1 MQLSDSLQ
9 LAAAW
14 FRVLDAEQQARVE
27 RDLSVQQVAAGSREK
42 QYKHKENKKK

>member
-14 FRVLDAEQQARVE
+14 FRVLSRDQQERVE
-27 RDLSVQQVAAGSREK
+27 RDLTVQQVVAGSIIER
-42 QYKHKENKKK
+42 